1 MVYHINIVLYMLTG
15 FFFKTNEAGGL
26 PVGEKRSTTGNLI
39 LVIMPLILYLH
50 SVVPL
55 MDTS

>member
-1 MVYHINIVLYMLTG
+1 MLTG